1 MIHDVVFPFLSL
13 SAIRKNDDLS
23 LKGNASCQARESLRV
38 LLLSIGVPV
47 KKNWGGGARTHFW
60 PTHPKVSRRVK
71 NESKY
76 RLIVA

>member
-47 KKNWGGGARTHFW
+47 KKNWGGGRGHIFG
-60 PTHPKVSRRVK
+60 RRILK
-71 NESKY
+71 FPDGSKMNQN
-76 RLIVA
+76 IV